1 MEPIPDTLKQFIFA
15 SFETIDQLRMLLLL
29 QTNPE
34 RVWSAMAICSRLYL
48 QPDVVDKGLLMLRQ
62 KGFLTTPDNVVDW
75 YRYQPASAE
84 LEQLVRA
91 VVELDRTRPVTLIKL
106 IYARPKDAAQRSADA
121 STLCKES

>member
-1 MEPIPDTLKQFIFA
+1 MEPISDTLKQFIFA

-29 QTNPE
+29 RTNPE
-34 RVWSAMAICSRLYL
+34 RIWSAMAICSRLYL
-48 QPDVVDKGLLMLRQ
+48 QPDVVDKGLVMLRQ